1 MVDPLYQKEI
11 LRLAAAADGAG
22 RLAAP
27 TVTAAIKNPLCG
39 DMITVDLEL
48 AGGRIKAMA
57 HATRACVLCQASAAL
72 LARHAA
78 GHDRV
83 DLATASERLRG
94 LLDGTASAAWP
105 DGFADFQVFAAVA
118 PHPHRH
124 TCVLLPFQAAEKAF
138 AAAGTPA

>member
-22 RLAAP
+22 RLKAP
-27 TVTAAIKNPLCG
+27 TVTATIKNPLCG
-39 DMITVDLEL
+39 DMITIDLEL
-48 AGGRIKAMA
+48 AEGRITAMA

-78 GHDRV
+78 GHDRSSV
-83 DLATASERLRG
+83 KAVSDSLRG
-94 LLDGTASAAWP
+94 LLNGTANAAWP
-105 DGFADFQVFAAVA
+105 NGFTDFQVFAAVA

-124 TCVLLPFQAAEKAF
+124 TCVLLPFEAVDKAF
-138 AAAGTPA
+138 AAANATA

>member
-27 TVTAAIKNPLCG
+27 TVTAAVKNPLCG
-39 DMITVDLEL
+39 DMITVDLALEQ
-48 AGGRIKAMA
+48 GRIKAMA

-78 GHDRV
+78 GRDRS
-83 DLATASERLRG
+83 DLAAAGARLRA
-94 LLDGTASAAWP
+94 LLEGTAEAAWP
-105 DGFADFQVFAAVA
+105 GDFADFQVFAAVA

-124 TCVLLPFQAAEKAF
+124 TCVMLPFLAAEQAF
-138 AAAGTPA
+138 AAASSPA